1 VIRRTA
7 AIEIARYAVGKTLR
21 ALGRSGE
28 AEPLLERAVAWSEE
42 TGAPDGWFHEELAE
56 VYAALG
62 REDDAREQARLAVPL
77 LLAADSTFDPG
88 GERAVRLCL
97 LAGVTGG
104 SDGG

>member
-1 VIRRTA
+1 
-7 AIEIARYAVGKTLR
+7 
-21 ALGRSGE
+21 
-28 AEPLLERAVAWSEE
+28 
-42 TGAPDGWFHEELAE
+42 